1 MSRARGF
8 TLIELMIVVAIIGIL
23 AAIALPAYTDYIRRA
38 SAAEAVSRLA
48 EARVKMEQFFQD
60 RRTYVDSCA
69 AGTIAPK
76 PADTKTFTFD
86 CPTKTLTGYVITGTG
101 KPGSNMAGFTYTL
114 TVSGGETRSTTI
126 TGVSGWTGS
135 TSCWVLQKGGQ
146 C

>member
-1 MSRARGF
+1 MSRERGF

-23 AAIALPAYTDYIRRA
+23 ASIALPAYTDYIRRA
-38 SAAEAVSRLA
+38 RAAEAVSRLA

-60 RRTYVDSCA
+60 RRTYDGACV
-69 AGTIAPK
+69 AGTIAP
-76 PADTKTFTFD
+76 PIERTKAFTFA
-86 CPTKTLTGYVITGTG
+86 CPTRTGTGYVITATG
-101 KPGSNMAGFTYTL
+101 ENNMAGFVYTL

-126 TGVSGWTGS
+126 TGVPGWTGS